1 MKAATASELRGTGP
15 TPSIVVSGVTVRY
28 ANGVTAVNDASFAL
42 APGTICA
49 LVGING
55 SGKSTIFKTLMGFL
69 KPAKGMVSI
78 AGMEVRDAL
87 RRGLVAYVPQA
98 EEVDWTF
105 PVLVDDVV
113 MMGRYGHMNFLRIPG
128 KADRDAVDD
137 ALGRVNM
144 LEFRRR
150 QIGELSGGQRKRVF
164 LARALAQGGQVILL
178 DEPFTGVDVKTEG
191 AIVDLMRELRD
202 EGRLMLVSTHNLGS
216 IPDFCDQV
224 VIINKT
230 VLAAGPTETTFTQEN
245 LQEAFGGALR
255 HFRLEGSDLHD
266 DADGRRVTVIT
277 DDERPLVLYG
287 ERDRE
292 KLASRG
298 KSAAERDSAPQ
309 GPERKP

>member
-1 MKAATASELRGTGP
+1 MNGQDAEIRAGQGP

-42 APGTICA
+42 GPGTICA
-49 LVGING
+49 LVGVNG

-69 KPAKGMVSI
+69 KPAQGLVSI
-78 AGMEVRDAL
+78 AGMAVRQAL
-87 RRGLVAYVPQA
+87 KRGLVAYVPQA

-113 MMGRYGHMNFLRIPG
+113 MMGRYGHMGFMRLPR
-128 KADRDAVDD
+128 KADREAAEQ
-137 ALGRVNM
+137 ALERVNM

-178 DEPFTGVDVKTEG
+178 DEPFTGVDVKTEDQ
-191 AIVDLMRELRD
+191 IVALMRELRA

-224 VIINKT
+224 VIINRT
-230 VLAAGPTETTFTQEN
+230 VLAAGPTETTFTQDN
-245 LQEAFGGALR
+245 LQKAFGGALR
-255 HFRLEGSDLHD
+255 HFRLEGASLHA
-266 DADGRRVTVIT
+266 DADDRRVTVIT
-277 DDERPLVLYG
+277 DDERPLVFYG

-292 KLASRG
+292 KPAAG
-298 KSAAERDSAPQ
+298 KKDERP
-309 GPERKP
+309 